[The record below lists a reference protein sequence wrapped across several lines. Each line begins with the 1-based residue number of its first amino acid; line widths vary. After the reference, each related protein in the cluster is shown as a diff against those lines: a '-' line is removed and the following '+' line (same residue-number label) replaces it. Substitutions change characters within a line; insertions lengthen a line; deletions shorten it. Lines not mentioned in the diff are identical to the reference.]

1 MSLIDRGDYSIYG
14 VKKVKSASSFIKM
27 HAVKSAKSRS
37 VIMEAE
43 ATTLLKFIKGNQKNQ
58 LVIPIYQRLYSWEKE
73 QCKELWDDIIKIGG
87 NDKMDGH
94 FIGSI
99 LYVLDGITHSDN
111 ALLIIDGQQRLTT
124 ITLLLTALRDHLND
138 EDEFLEKFSC
148 QKIESDY
155 LINSDKDG
163 DKKFRL
169 ILSESDKDTLLSLI
183 DENRRKP
190 SEPSSKI
197 MENFKLFEEWVS
209 NTNKLE
215 TIFKGLEKL
224 MIVWIALKKEKNDPQ
239 LIFESM
245 NSKGIELTQTDL
257 IRNYI
262 VMETEIEKQEG
273 FYNKYWRAME
283 EEFKQNKK
291 WFDRFVRHY
300 LTIKTREIPNIN
312 KVYVAL
318 KDYRQK
324 EGIGIEDL
332 LKDLQKYCGYFCQIV
347 FKKEANKDL
356 NKALGFLVDLEMDV
370 IYPLLLE
377 LYSDYSD
384 GVLSKADFI
393 PIIALIESYI
403 CRRAVCGLGT
413 NSLNK
418 VFPSFTKHIQKD
430 EYFKS
435 LKAHFGYLTEKQ
447 RFPNND
453 EFKKLFITIDFY
465 HFKKREYF
473 FERLEN
479 FERKERVY
487 THEYTIEHIMPQTLT
502 EDTKEW
508 ERDLG
513 ENFKEIHDKYL
524 HTIGNLTLTGYNSE
538 YSNKSFQEK
547 RDMEGGF
554 KDSPLRL
561 NQGLRD
567 LKSFGEEE
575 IKKRANDLADLA
587 LKIWT
592 YPKLDAETLEK
603 YKPKKDKKEKKV
615 YDLNSYKFGSHS
627 RELFDILSKGI
638 KALDEKIVENFNQD
652 YISYKFSKNF
662 VDIVAQTKD
671 LKLYLNMPFYE
682 LQDEKNLARDMTN
695 KGHLG
700 NGDIEV
706 KLETKENIPYCLGLI
721 KQALEKQMGG
731 RNRQ

>member
-1 MSLIDRGDYSIYG
+1 MKADAIKLLD
-14 VKKVKSASSFIKM
+14 FIGKCQ
-27 HAVKSAKSRS
+27 
-37 VIMEAE
+37 
-43 ATTLLKFIKGNQKNQ
+43 GNQF
-58 LVIPIYQRLYSWEKE
+58 VIPIYQRLYSWEKE
-73 QCKELWDDIIKIGG
+73 QCEQLWDDIIKTGG
-87 NDKMDGH
+87 NDQIERH

-99 LYVLDGITHSDN
+99 VFVQDGIYTTNHN
-111 ALLIIDGQQRLTT
+111 ELLIIDGQQRLTT
-124 ITLLLTALRDHLND
+124 ITLLLTALRNYLND
-138 EDEFLEKFSC
+138 EDEFLEKFSR
-148 QKIESDY
+148 QKIQNRY
-155 LINSDKDG
+155 LINSDEKG
-163 DKKFRL
+163 DKKFKL
-169 ILSESDKDTLLSLI
+169 ILSEPDRDTLLSLI
-183 DENRRKP
+183 DKDRRKP

-197 MENFKLFEEWVS
+197 MENFKLFEEWIRK
-209 NTNKLE
+209 NTNQLE

-224 MIVWIALKKEKNDPQ
+224 MIVYIALEKGKDDPQ

-262 VMETEIEKQEG
+262 VMETEVEKQES

-283 EEFKQNKK
+283 EDFKQNEK

-312 KVYVAL
+312 KVYVTF

-347 FKKEANKDL
+347 FKKEDDKDL

-435 LKAHFGYLTEKQ
+435 LKAHFGSLTEKQ
-447 RFPNND
+447 RFPKND
-453 EFKKLFITIDFY
+453 EFKNLFITIDFY
-465 HFKKREYF
+465 HFKKNEYF

-479 FERKERVY
+479 FDRKERVY
-487 THEYTIEHIMPQTLT
+487 THEYTKEHIMPQKLT
-502 EDTKEW
+502 EEW
-508 ERDLG
+508 EKDLG

-524 HTIGNLTLTGYNSE
+524 HTIGNLTLTGYNHE

-547 RDMEGGF
+547 QGMEKGF

-567 LKSFGEEE
+567 LESFGEEE

-615 YDLNSYKFGSHS
+615 YDLSSYKFGSHS
-627 RELFDILSKGI
+627 RELFDILSKEI
-638 KALDEKIVENFNQD
+638 KALDERITENFNQD

-662 VDIVAQTKD
+662 VDIVVQTKD
-671 LKLYLNMPFYE
+671 LKLYLNMKFNE

-700 NGDIEV
+700 NGNIEV
-706 KLETKENIPYCLGLI
+706 KLETKEDIPYCLGLI
-721 KQALEKQMGG
+721 KQVLEKQMGG

>member
-1 MSLIDRGDYSIYG
+1 MKAD
-14 VKKVKSASSFIKM
+14 V
-27 HAVKSAKSRS
+27 
-37 VIMEAE
+37 
-43 ATTLLKFIKGNQKNQ
+43 TTLLNFIKDNQKNQ

-73 QCKELWDDIIKIGG
+73 QCKQLWDDIIKIGG
-87 NDKMDGH
+87 DDKMDGH

-138 EDEFLEKFSC
+138 EVKRKE
-148 QKIESDY
+148 IEDHY

-183 DENRRKP
+183 DKDRREP
-190 SEPSSKI
+190 SEPSLRI
-197 MENFKLFEEWVS
+197 VENFKLFEEWVS
-209 NTNKLE
+209 NTDELE

-224 MIVWIALKKEKNDPQ
+224 MIVEIALEKGKDDPQ

-245 NSKGIELTQTDL
+245 NSKGMELTQTDL

-283 EEFKQNKK
+283 EKFEQNKK
-291 WFDRFVRHY
+291 LFDRFVRHY

-318 KDYRQK
+318 KDYWQK
-324 EGIGIEDL
+324 EGIGIENL
-332 LKDLQKYCGYFCQIV
+332 LKDLQKYCGYFYRIV
-347 FKKEANKDL
+347 FKKESDKDLNDKDL
-356 NKALGFLVDLEMDV
+356 NKALGFLVDLKMDV

-377 LYSDYSD
+377 LYSD
-384 GVLSKADFI
+384 GVLSKDDFRCS
-393 PIIALIESYI
+393 IALIESYI

-435 LKAHFGYLTEKQ
+435 LKAHFGSLTEKQ
-447 RFPNND
+447 RFPKND
-453 EFKKLFITIDFY
+453 EFKDCFITIDFY
-465 HFKKREYF
+465 KFKKREYF

-479 FERKERVY
+479 FDRKERVY
-487 THEYTIEHIMPQTLT
+487 THEYTTEHIMPQKLT
-502 EDTKEW
+502 EEW

-513 ENFKEIHDKYL
+513 ENFQAIHDKYL
-524 HTIGNLTLTGYNSE
+524 HTIGNLTLTGHNNE
-538 YSNKSFQEK
+538 YSNKFFQEK
-547 RDMEGGF
+547 QGMEKGF

-592 YPKLDAETLEK
+592 YPNLDAETLEK
-603 YKPKKDKKEKKV
+603 YKPKKEKKV
-615 YDLNSYKFGSHS
+615 YDLSSYKFGSHS

-638 KALDEKIVENFNQD
+638 KALDEKIAEKFNQD

-662 VDIVAQTKD
+662 VDIVVQTKD
-671 LKLYLNMPFYE
+671 LKLYLNMKFNE

-700 NGDIEV
+700 NGNIEV

>member
-1 MSLIDRGDYSIYG
+1 MEAKAITLLN
-14 VKKVKSASSFIKM
+14 FIKD
-27 HAVKSAKSRS
+27 
-37 VIMEAE
+37 
-43 ATTLLKFIKGNQKNQ
+43 NQKNQ

-73 QCKELWDDIIKIGG
+73 QCKQLWDDIIKVGG
-87 NDKMDGH
+87 DDKMDGH

-99 LYVLDGITHSDN
+99 LYALDRITHSGN

-124 ITLLLTALRDHLND
+124 ITLLLIALRDYLSD
-138 EDEFLEKFSC
+138 EYEFLEKFSHS
-148 QKIESDY
+148 KIQNHY
-155 LINSDKDG
+155 LINSDEDG

-169 ILSESDKDTLLSLI
+169 ILSESDRDTLLSLI
-183 DENRRKP
+183 DKNKRKP
-190 SEPSSKI
+190 SEPSAKI
-197 MENFKLFEEWVS
+197 VENFKLFEEWIRK
-209 NTNKLE
+209 NTDKLE
-215 TIFKGLEKL
+215 IIFKGLEKL
-224 MIVWIALKKEKNDPQ
+224 MIVWIALEKGKDDPQ

-262 VMETEIEKQEG
+262 IMETEVEKQKG

-283 EEFKQNKK
+283 EEFKQNKE

-332 LKDLQKYCGYFCQIV
+332 LKDLQKYCGYFCRIK
-347 FKKEANKDL
+347 FKKEADKDL
-356 NKALGFLVDLEMDV
+356 NKALSFLVDLEMDV

-384 GVLSKADFI
+384 GVLSKQDFI
-393 PIIALIESYI
+393 PIIALIESYLV
-403 CRRAVCGLGT
+403 RRAVCGLGA

-430 EYFKS
+430 EYSES

-453 EFKKLFITIDFY
+453 EFKDCFITIDFY
-465 HFKKREYF
+465 HFKKNEYF
-473 FERLEN
+473 FERLGN
-479 FERKERVY
+479 FDRKERVY

-502 EDTKEW
+502 EEW

-538 YSNKSFQEK
+538 YSNKSFQDK
-547 RDMEGGF
+547 RDMKEGF

-567 LKSFGEEE
+567 LESFGEEK

-615 YDLNSYKFGSHS
+615 YDLSSYNFGSHS
-627 RELFDILSKGI
+627 RELFDILSKEI
-638 KALDEKIVENFNQD
+638 KALDERITENFNQD

-662 VDIVAQTKD
+662 VDIVVQTKD
-671 LKLYLNMPFYE
+671 LKLYLNMKFNE

-700 NGDIEV
+700 NGNIEV
-706 KLETKENIPYCLGLI
+706 KLETKENIPYCLELI

>member
-1 MSLIDRGDYSIYG
+1 MKAR
-14 VKKVKSASSFIKM
+14 
-27 HAVKSAKSRS
+27 
-37 VIMEAE
+37 E
-43 ATTLLKFIKGNQKNQ
+43 ATLLGFFEQNQTNQ
-58 LVIPIYQRLYSWEKE
+58 FVIPIYQRLYSWKKE
-73 QCKELWDDIIKIGG
+73 QCEQLWDDIIKIGG
-87 NDKMDGH
+87 NDKMNGH

-99 LYVLDGITHSDN
+99 LYVRVDATHSSP
-111 ALLIIDGQQRLTT
+111 LLIIDGQQRLTT
-124 ITLLLTALRDHLND
+124 ITLLFIALRDHLND
-138 EDEFLEKFSC
+138 EDELLEKFSH
-148 QKIESDY
+148 QKIQNRY
-155 LINSDKDG
+155 LINSDEKG

-183 DENRRKP
+183 DKDRRKP
-190 SEPSSKI
+190 SEPSLKI
-197 MENFKLFEEWVS
+197 MENFKLFEEWIRK
-209 NTNKLE
+209 NTDKLE

-224 MIVWIALKKEKNDPQ
+224 MIVWIALEKGKDDPQ

-262 VMETEIEKQEG
+262 VMETEVEKQEY
-273 FYNKYWRAME
+273 FYNQYWRAME
-283 EEFKQNKK
+283 EDFKQNEKL
-291 WFDRFVRHY
+291 FDQFVRHY
-300 LTIKTREIPNIN
+300 LTIKTRDIPNIH
-312 KVYVAL
+312 KVYEAF
-318 KDYRQK
+318 KRYQQER
-324 EGIGIEDL
+324 GIETEVL
-332 LKDLQKYCGYFCQIV
+332 LQDLQKYCGFFCQIV
-347 FKKEANKDL
+347 FKKEDDKDL
-356 NKALGFLVDLEMDV
+356 NKALSFLVDLEMDV

-384 GVLSKADFI
+384 GVLSKQDFI

-403 CRRAVCGLGT
+403 FRRAVCGLGT

-465 HFKKREYF
+465 NFKRKKYF

-479 FERKERVY
+479 FERNERVY

-502 EDTKEW
+502 EEW
-508 ERDLG
+508 KRDLG
-513 ENFKEIHDKYL
+513 ENFEAIHEKYL

-538 YSNKSFQEK
+538 YSNNSFREK
-547 RDMEGGF
+547 RDMEKGF
-554 KDSPLRL
+554 KQSPLRL
-561 NQGLRD
+561 NQSLKD
-567 LKSFGEEE
+567 LESFGEKE
-575 IKKRANDLADLA
+575 IEKRANDLADWA
-587 LKIWT
+587 LEIWT

-603 YKPKKDKKEKKV
+603 YKPKKEKKV
-615 YDLNSYKFGSHS
+615 YDLSSYKFGSHS
-627 RELFDILSKGI
+627 RELFDILSKEI
-638 KALDEKIVENFNQD
+638 KALDERITEKFNQE
-652 YISYKFSKNF
+652 YISYMFDKNF
-662 VDIVAQTKD
+662 VDIVVQTKD
-671 LKLYLNMPFYE
+671 LKLYLNMPFNE

-700 NGDIEV
+700 NGDIEI

-731 RNRQ
+731 KNRQ

>member
-1 MSLIDRGDYSIYG
+1 
-14 VKKVKSASSFIKM
+14 
-27 HAVKSAKSRS
+27 
-37 VIMEAE
+37 MEAD
-43 ATTLLKFIKGNQKNQ
+43 AIPLLKFIEDNQKNQ

-73 QCKELWDDIIKIGG
+73 QCKQLWDDIIKIGG
-87 NDKMDGH
+87 DDKMDGH

-99 LYVLDGITHSDN
+99 LYVLDGFTHSNN

-124 ITLLLTALRDHLND
+124 ITLLLTALRNHLSD
-138 EDEFLEKFSC
+138 EVKRKE
-148 QKIESDY
+148 IENRY
-155 LINSDKDG
+155 LINSDKDS

-183 DENRRKP
+183 DKDRRKP

-197 MENFKLFEEWVS
+197 VENFKLFEEWIRK
-209 NTNKLE
+209 NTNQLE

-224 MIVWIALKKEKNDPQ
+224 TIVWISLRKKDDPQ
-239 LIFESM
+239 LVFESM

-283 EEFKQNKK
+283 EDFKQNKK

-300 LTIKTREIPNIN
+300 LTIKTREIPNTN

-347 FKKEANKDL
+347 FKKEADKDL

-384 GVLSKADFI
+384 GVLSEDDFKSSI
-393 PIIALIESYI
+393 ELIESYI
-403 CRRAVCGLGT
+403 FRRAVCGLGT

-418 VFPSFTKHIQKD
+418 VFPSFTKHIQKN
-430 EYFKS
+430 EYFES
-435 LKAHFGYLTEKQ
+435 LEAHFGYLTEKQ

-465 HFKKREYF
+465 RFKKKEYF

-487 THEYTIEHIMPQTLT
+487 THEYTIEHIMPQKLT
-502 EDTKEW
+502 EEW
-508 ERDLG
+508 EKDLG
-513 ENFKEIHDKYL
+513 QDHERIHTQYL
-524 HTIGNLTLTGYNSE
+524 HTIGNLTLTGYNE
-538 YSNKSFQEK
+538 TYSNKSFQEK
-547 RDMEGGF
+547 RDMEKGF
-554 KDSPLRL
+554 KDSPLKL

-567 LKSFGEEE
+567 LESFGEEE

-592 YPKLDAETLEK
+592 YPNLDAETLEK

-615 YDLNSYKFGSHS
+615 YDLSSYKFGSHS

-638 KALDEKIVENFNQD
+638 KDLDEKRIIENFNQD

-662 VDIVAQTKD
+662 VDIVVQNKG
-671 LKLYLNMPFYE
+671 LKLYLNMPFNE

-706 KLETKENIPYCLGLI
+706 KLETKEDIPYCLGLI

-731 RNRQ
+731 RNR

>member
-1 MSLIDRGDYSIYG
+1 
-14 VKKVKSASSFIKM
+14 
-27 HAVKSAKSRS
+27 
-37 VIMEAE
+37 MEVE
-43 ATTLLKFIKGNQKNQ
+43 ATTLLNFIKDNQKNQ

-73 QCKELWDDIIKIGG
+73 QCKQLWDDIIKIGG
-87 NDKMDGH
+87 DDKANSH
-94 FIGSI
+94 FIGFI
-99 LYVLDGITHSDN
+99 LYVLDDIKHSGN
-111 ALLIIDGQQRLTT
+111 TLLVIDGQQRLTT
-124 ITLLLTALRDHLND
+124 ITLLLIALRNHLSD
-138 EDEFLEKFSC
+138 EVKRE
-148 QKIESDY
+148 KIEDHY

-169 ILSESDKDTLLSLI
+169 ILSESDKDTLLFLI
-183 DENRRKP
+183 DKNKRKP

-197 MENFKLFEEWVS
+197 VENFKLFEEWIS
-209 NTNKLE
+209 KNTDKLE
-215 TIFKGLEKL
+215 IIFKGLEKL
-224 MIVWIALKKEKNDPQ
+224 MMVYIALEKEKDDPQ

-245 NSKGIELTQTDL
+245 NSKGMELTQTDL

-262 VMETEIEKQEG
+262 VMETETEKQES
-273 FYNKYWRAME
+273 FYIYNRYWRAME

-291 WFDRFVRHY
+291 LFDRFVRHY

-332 LKDLQKYCGYFCQIV
+332 LKDLQKYCGYFCRIV
-347 FKKEANKDL
+347 FKKEADKDL

-377 LYSDYSD
+377 LYNDYSD
-384 GVLSKADFI
+384 GVLSKDDFRRS
-393 PIIALIESYI
+393 IALIESYI

-418 VFPSFTKHIQKD
+418 VFPSFAKHIQKN

-435 LKAHFGYLTEKQ
+435 LEAHFGYLTEKQ

-453 EFKKLFITIDFY
+453 EFKDRFITIDFY
-465 HFKKREYF
+465 HFKKKEYF

-479 FERKERVY
+479 FDRKERVY
-487 THEYTIEHIMPQTLT
+487 THEYTTEHIMPKKLA
-502 EDTKEW
+502 EEW

-513 ENFKEIHDKYL
+513 ENFQEIHDKYL

-538 YSNKSFQEK
+538 YRNNSFQEK
-547 RDMEGGF
+547 RGMEKGF

-567 LKSFGEEE
+567 LESFGEEE
-575 IKKRANDLADLA
+575 IKKRAKDLADLA
-587 LKIWT
+587 LKVWT
-592 YPKLDAETLEK
+592 YPNLNAETLEK

-627 RELFDILSKGI
+627 RELFDILRKEI
-638 KALDEKIVENFNQD
+638 KALDERITEKFNKMC
-652 YISYKFSKNF
+652 ISYKFDTNF
-662 VDIVAQTKD
+662 VSIVP
-671 LKLYLNMPFYE
+671 LKNGGLNLFLNMPFHK
-682 LQDEKNLARDMTN
+682 LQDEK
-695 KGHLG
+695 KFG
-700 NGDIEV
+700 
-706 KLETKENIPYCLGLI
+706 KES
-721 KQALEKQMGG
+721 E
-731 RNRQ
+731 R

>member
-1 MSLIDRGDYSIYG
+1 MDP
-14 VKKVKSASSFIKM
+14 
-27 HAVKSAKSRS
+27 RS
-37 VIMEAE
+37 
-43 ATTLLKFIKGNQKNQ
+43 TTLLNFIKDNQKNQ

-111 ALLIIDGQQRLTT
+111 TLLIIDGQQRLTT
-124 ITLLLTALRDHLND
+124 ITLLLIALRDRLND
-138 EDEFLEKFSC
+138 EYEFLEKFSR
-148 QKIESDY
+148 QKIQNDY

-163 DKKFRL
+163 DEKFRL

-183 DENRRKP
+183 DKNRRKP

-197 MENFKLFEEWVS
+197 VENFKLFEEWIRK
-209 NTNKLE
+209 NTDKLE
-215 TIFKGLEKL
+215 TIFKGLKKL
-224 MIVWIALKKEKNDPQ
+224 MIVWIALEKEKDDPQ

-245 NSKGIELTQTDL
+245 NSKGMELTQTDL

-262 VMETEIEKQEG
+262 VMGTEIKKQEG

-283 EEFKQNKK
+283 EDFKQNKK

-312 KVYVAL
+312 KVYVAF
-318 KDYRQK
+318 KRYQQER
-324 EGIGIEDL
+324 GIETEVL
-332 LKDLQKYCGYFCQIV
+332 LQDLQKYCGYFCQIV
-347 FKKEANKDL
+347 FKKESDKDL
-356 NKALGFLVDLEMDV
+356 NKALSFLVDLEMDV

-377 LYSDYSD
+377 LYSDYND

-430 EYFKS
+430 KYFES

-453 EFKKLFITIDFY
+453 EFKDCFIAIDFY
-465 HFKKREYF
+465 RFKKNKYF

-479 FERKERVY
+479 FDTKEPVN
-487 THEYTIEHIMPQTLT
+487 TKGLTVEHIMPQTLT
-502 EDTKEW
+502 EEW

-513 ENFKEIHDKYL
+513 ENFKEIHNKYL
-524 HTIGNLTLTGYNSE
+524 HTIGNLTKTGYNTE

-547 RDMEGGF
+547 RDMEKGF
-554 KDSPLRL
+554 KNSPLRL

-567 LKSFGEEE
+567 LESFGEEE

-603 YKPKKDKKEKKV
+603 YKPKKEKKV
-615 YDLNSYKFGSHS
+615 YDLSSYKFGSHS

-638 KALDEKIVENFNQD
+638 KALDEKIVEKFNKMC
-652 YISYKFSKNF
+652 ISYKFDTNF
-662 VDIVAQTKD
+662 VSIVP
-671 LKLYLNMPFYE
+671 LKNGGLNLYLNMPFYE
-682 LQDEKNLARDMTN
+682 LQDEKNLAKKA
-695 KGHLG
+695 KGNYG

>member
-1 MSLIDRGDYSIYG
+1 MEADVTPLLN
-14 VKKVKSASSFIKM
+14 FIKD
-27 HAVKSAKSRS
+27 
-37 VIMEAE
+37 
-43 ATTLLKFIKGNQKNQ
+43 NQKNQ
-58 LVIPIYQRLYSWEKE
+58 LVIPIYQRVYSWEKE

-87 NDKMDGH
+87 DDKMDGH

-99 LYVLDGITHSDN
+99 LYVLDRITHSDN
-111 ALLIIDGQQRLTT
+111 TLLIIDGQQRLTT
-124 ITLLLTALRDHLND
+124 ITLLLTALRDHWSD
-138 EDEFLEKFSC
+138 KRKE
-148 QKIESDY
+148 IENHY
-155 LINSDKDG
+155 LINSDKDS

-169 ILSESDKDTLLSLI
+169 ILSEPDRDTLLYLI
-183 DENRRKP
+183 DKDRRKP
-190 SEPSSKI
+190 SEPSLKI
-197 MENFKLFEEWVS
+197 VENFKLFEEWIRK
-209 NTNKLE
+209 NTDKLE

-224 MIVWIALKKEKNDPQ
+224 TIVWISLGKKDDPQ
-239 LIFESM
+239 LVFESM

-257 IRNYI
+257 IRNYV

-283 EEFKQNKK
+283 DDFKQNKK
-291 WFDRFVRHY
+291 LFDRFVRHY

-332 LKDLQKYCGYFCQIV
+332 LKDLQKYCRYFCRIV
-347 FKKEANKDL
+347 FKKEDDKDL

-384 GVLSKADFI
+384 RVLSKADFRSS
-393 PIIALIESYI
+393 IALIESYI
-403 CRRAVCGLGT
+403 FRRAVCGLGT

-430 EYFKS
+430 QYFES
-435 LKAHFGYLTEKQ
+435 LKAHFCSLTEKQ

-453 EFKKLFITIDFY
+453 EFKDCFITIDFY
-465 HFKKREYF
+465 KFKKREYF

-479 FERKERVY
+479 SERKERVY
-487 THEYTIEHIMPQTLT
+487 THEYTTEHIMPQTLT
-502 EDTKEW
+502 EEW

-513 ENFKEIHDKYL
+513 ENFQEIHDKYL

-538 YSNKSFQEK
+538 YSNRSFQEK
-547 RDMEGGF
+547 RYMEKGF
-554 KDSPLRL
+554 KQSPLRL
-561 NQGLRD
+561 NQS
-567 LKSFGEEE
+567 LKGFESFGEEE

-615 YDLNSYKFGSHS
+615 YDLSSYKFGSHS

-638 KALDEKIVENFNQD
+638 KALDEKIVEKFNQD
-652 YISYKFSKNF
+652 YISYVFDKNF
-662 VDIVAQTKD
+662 VDIVVQTKD
-671 LKLYLNMPFYE
+671 LKLYLNMKFNE

-731 RNRQ
+731 RNKQ

>member
-1 MSLIDRGDYSIYG
+1 MEADKNTLLN
-14 VKKVKSASSFIKM
+14 FIKD
-27 HAVKSAKSRS
+27 
-37 VIMEAE
+37 
-43 ATTLLKFIKGNQKNQ
+43 NQKNQ

-73 QCKELWDDIIKIGG
+73 QCKQLWDDIIKIGG

-99 LYVLDGITHSDN
+99 LYVLDSITHSNN

-124 ITLLLTALRDHLND
+124 ITLLLIALRDHWSD
-138 EDEFLEKFSC
+138 KREEIEDH
-148 QKIESDY
+148 Y

-183 DENRRKP
+183 DKDRRKP
-190 SEPSSKI
+190 SEPSLKI
-197 MENFKLFEEWVS
+197 VENFKLFEEWIGK

-224 MIVWIALKKEKNDPQ
+224 MIVEIALEKGKDDPQ

-262 VMETEIEKQEG
+262 VMETEIEKREG

-283 EEFKQNKK
+283 EDFKQNEKL
-291 WFDRFVRHY
+291 FDRFVRHY

-324 EGIGIEDL
+324 EGIAIEDL
-332 LKDLQKYCGYFCQIV
+332 LKDLQKYFGYFCQIA
-347 FKKEANKDL
+347 FKKEADKDL
-356 NKALGFLVDLEMDV
+356 NKALSFLVDLEMDV

-435 LKAHFGYLTEKQ
+435 LKAHFGYLTNNQ

-453 EFKKLFITIDFY
+453 EFKDRLITIDFY
-465 HFKKREYF
+465 KFKKREYF

-479 FERKERVY
+479 FDRKERVP
-487 THEYTIEHIMPQTLT
+487 THEYTTEHIMPQTLT
-502 EDTKEW
+502 EDTEDTEEW
-508 ERDLG
+508 KRDLG
-513 ENFKEIHDKYL
+513 ENFQEIHDKYL
-524 HTIGNLTLTGYNSE
+524 HTIGNLTLTGYNDK
-538 YSNKSFQEK
+538 YSNKFFQEK
-547 RDMEGGF
+547 QGMEKGF

-592 YPKLDAETLEK
+592 YPNLNAETLEK

-615 YDLNSYKFGSHS
+615 YDLSSYKFSPHS
-627 RELFDILSKGI
+627 RELFDILSKEI
-638 KALDEKIVENFNQD
+638 KALDERITENFNQD

-662 VDIVAQTKD
+662 VDIVVQTKD
-671 LKLYLNMPFYE
+671 LKLYLNMKFNE
-682 LQDEKNLARDMTN
+682 LQDEKNLASDATN

-706 KLETKENIPYCLGLI
+706 RLETKENIPYCLGLI

>member
-1 MSLIDRGDYSIYG
+1 MKAD
-14 VKKVKSASSFIKM
+14 
-27 HAVKSAKSRS
+27 
-37 VIMEAE
+37 
-43 ATTLLKFIKGNQKNQ
+43 ATPLLKFIKDNQKNQ
-58 LVIPIYQRLYSWEKE
+58 LVIPIYQRVYSWERE

-87 NDKMDGH
+87 DDKMDGH

-99 LYVLDGITHSDN
+99 LYVLDGFTHSDN

-124 ITLLLTALRDHLND
+124 ITLLLTALRDHWSD
-138 EDEFLEKFSC
+138 KRKDIEDH
-148 QKIESDY
+148 Y

-183 DENRRKP
+183 DKDRRKP

-197 MENFKLFEEWVS
+197 VENFKLFEEWIRK

-224 MIVWIALKKEKNDPQ
+224 MIVYIALEKGKYDPQ

-245 NSKGIELTQTDL
+245 NSKGMELVQTDL
-257 IRNYI
+257 IRNYV
-262 VMETEIEKQEG
+262 VMETEVEKQEI
-273 FYNKYWRAME
+273 FYKKYWRAME
-283 EEFKQNKK
+283 ENFKQSKRGDLFNK
-291 WFDRFVRHY
+291 FVRHY

-312 KVYVAL
+312 KVYVAF
-318 KDYRQK
+318 KDYQQK
-324 EGIGIEDL
+324 EGIAIEDL

-347 FKKEANKDL
+347 FKKEADKDL

-370 IYPLLLE
+370 VYPLLLE

-384 GVLSKADFI
+384 GVLSKTDFI

-403 CRRAVCGLGT
+403 CRRAVCNLGT

-418 VFPSFTKHIQKD
+418 VFPSFTKHIQKN

-453 EFKKLFITIDFY
+453 EFKDCFITIDFY
-465 HFKKREYF
+465 KFQKKEYF

-487 THEYTIEHIMPQTLT
+487 TREYTTEHIMPQTLT
-502 EDTKEW
+502 EEW

-513 ENFKEIHDKYL
+513 ENFQAIHKKYL
-524 HTIGNLTLTGYNSE
+524 NTIGNLTLTGYNQE
-538 YSNKSFQEK
+538 YSNNSFQEK
-547 RDMEGGF
+547 RDMEKGF

-561 NQGLRD
+561 NQSLRD
-567 LKSFGEEE
+567 LESFGEEE
-575 IKKRANDLADLA
+575 IKKRANDLADLT

-592 YPKLDAETLEK
+592 YPNLDAETLEK

-615 YDLNSYKFGSHS
+615 YDLSSYKFGSHS
-627 RELFDILSKGI
+627 RELFDILSKEI

-652 YISYKFSKNF
+652 YISYKFDKNF
-662 VDIVAQTKD
+662 VDIVVQTKD
-671 LKLYLNMPFYE
+671 LKLYLNMKFNE

-706 KLETKENIPYCLGLI
+706 KLETKENIPYCLRLI